1 MSKGLLT
8 NPKTMLGIAA
18 AVVIMAVA
26 ATAGLNSFVSEEDEA
41 PVAVAA
47 VEEPKAVDEPVQAS
61 GWDNDAG
68 LGDDWGAAD
77 QSASGDSGGWGDAA
91 MGVPNA
97 SQPTFGSFKPEESEA
112 IDSGGAVSGGG
123 PPPGANVTR
132 SSSSGQIISGAAED
146 APPIGAPGGAP
157 G

>member
-26 ATAGLNSFVSEEDEA
+26 ATAGLTSFVSEEEEA

-47 VEEPKAVDEPVQAS
+47 VQEPKVADEPVQAS
-61 GWDNDAG
+61 GWDDAG
-68 LGDDWGAAD
+68 MGDDWGAAD
-77 QSASGDSGGWGDAA
+77 QPANGDSGGWGDAA

-112 IDSGGAVSGGG
+112 IDNGGAISGGG
-123 PPPGANVTR
+123 PPPGATVTR
-132 SSSSGQIISGAAED
+132 SSSSGQIISGAAEG
-146 APPIGAPGGAP
+146 APPIGAPGGPP

>member
-26 ATAGLNSFVSEEDEA
+26 ATAGLTSFVSDEEEA

-47 VEEPKAVDEPVQAS
+47 VEEPQVADEPVQAS
-61 GWDNDAG
+61 GWDDAG
-68 LGDDWGAAD
+68 LGDDWAASD
-77 QSASGDSGGWGDAA
+77 QAGSDDGGWGAA
-91 MGVPNA
+91 ALGAPTSS

-112 IDSGGAVSGGG
+112 IDNGGFVSGAGPEPGVNVSRSESGGRV
-123 PPPGANVTR
+123 V
-132 SSSSGQIISGAAED
+132 SGAAPG
-146 APPIGAPGGAP
+146 APPISAPGGP
-157 G
+157 TG